1 MKCTAYEIGK
11 LRDYKYVV
19 NFARYQDKW
28 IVCKH
33 KDRTTWETSGG
44 HIEKGETP
52 MEAARRELYEE
63 TGALEFDME
72 PVCDCWSCDEPHE
85 TDTITWANGVVF
97 LARVRSLGT
106 MPDFEMEKIQLFEEL
121 PSNLTYPDIT
131 EIVFPLVLKK
141 LHQKPEKK

>member
-1 MKCTAYEIGK
+1 MKCTAYETGK

-19 NFARYQDKW
+19 NFAMYQGKW

-52 MEAARRELYEE
+52 IEAARRELYEE

-72 PVCDCWSCDEPHE
+72 PICDCWSCDEPHE
-85 TDTITWANGVVF
+85 TNNITWANGVVF
-97 LARVRSLGT
+97 LARVHKIGD

-131 EIVFPLVLKK
+131 KTVFPLVLRK
-141 LHQKPEKK
+141 LYQKLEEK